1 MFDIAWSEL
10 MVIAVIA
17 LVVIGP
23 KDLPKAI
30 FTLGKWVRKARVVAR
45 EFQTHIDD
53 MMRETELDEL
63 RKEALKTRDLNIKKM
78 MEDTIDPK
86 GEVGKAF
93 DAKEFDVGL
102 NGHPGSP
109 PEPDQPQ
116 VPEPATSAPATPMVT
131 DSVAPSAAPSPIT
144 TAPITTAPAIAEP
157 PHPAPVPQP
166 APAPRPDAVATAQP
180 TDKQT

>member
-30 FTLGKWVRKARVVAR
+30 YTLGKWVRKARGVAR

-86 GEVGKAF
+86 GEMGKAL
-93 DAKEFDVGL
+93 DPKGFDVGL
-102 NGHPGSP
+102 NGHAGST
-109 PEPDQPQ
+109 PEPELPQ
-116 VPEPATSAPATPMVT
+116 APVPAASPAPAAPPAVA

-144 TAPITTAPAIAEP
+144 TQP
-157 PHPAPVPQP
+157 PQP
-166 APAPRPDAVATAQP
+166 APQQAPQTAEAASAQS

>member
-30 FTLGKWVRKARVVAR
+30 YTLGKWVRKARGVAR

-86 GEVGKAF
+86 GEMGKAF
-93 DAKEFDVGL
+93 DPKGFDVGL
-102 NGHPGSP
+102 NGHAGST
-109 PEPDQPQ
+109 PEPELPQ
-116 VPEPATSAPATPMVT
+116 APVPAAPPAPPAPPAVA

-144 TAPITTAPAIAEP
+144 TQP
-157 PHPAPVPQP
+157 PQP
-166 APAPRPDAVATAQP
+166 APPPQTAEAASAQS

>member
-102 NGHPGSP
+102 NGHPGST
-109 PEPDQPQ
+109 PEPDLPQ
-116 VPEPATSAPATPMVT
+116 APTPSPAVT
-131 DSVAPSAAPSPIT
+131 DSVGPAGAPSPIT
-144 TAPITTAPAIAEP
+144 TSPITTSPISTEPAP
-157 PHPAPVPQP
+157 PAPVPQP
-166 APAPRPDAVATAQP
+166 APALRPDAVAAAQP

>member
-30 FTLGKWVRKARVVAR
+30 FTLGKWVRKARGVAR

-93 DAKEFDVGL
+93 DPKSFDVGL
-102 NGHPGSP
+102 NGHHGST
-109 PEPDQPQ
+109 PEPDLPQ
-116 VPEPATSAPATPMVT
+116 APPPAAPAVT

-144 TAPITTAPAIAEP
+144 TTPLATEPSQPVPAPA
-157 PHPAPVPQP
+157 PQP
-166 APAPRPDAVATAQP
+166 APAPRPDAVASAQP

>member
-30 FTLGKWVRKARVVAR
+30 FTLGKWVRKARGVAR

-93 DAKEFDVGL
+93 DPKGFDVGL
-102 NGHPGSP
+102 NGHAGST
-109 PEPDQPQ
+109 PEPDLPQ
-116 VPEPATSAPATPMVT
+116 VPAPAAPPAVA

-144 TAPITTAPAIAEP
+144 TQPPPVQSAPVQPAIQTA
-157 PHPAPVPQP
+157 AQP
-166 APAPRPDAVATAQP
+166 AGAASAQP

>member
-30 FTLGKWVRKARVVAR
+30 FTLGKWVRKARGVAR

-86 GEVGKAF
+86 GEVGKAL
-93 DAKEFDVGL
+93 DSKGFDVGL
-102 NGHPGSP
+102 NGHAGST
-109 PEPDQPQ
+109 PEPDLPQ
-116 VPEPATSAPATPMVT
+116 VPAPAPAAPAAPVVADSTP
-131 DSVAPSAAPSPIT
+131 PSAAPSPIT
-144 TAPITTAPAIAEP
+144 TQPPPAA
-157 PHPAPVPQP
+157 VQP
-166 APAPRPDAVATAQP
+166 ATQQAAQP
-180 TDKQT
+180 SAQPAEAASAQSTDKQT

>member
-30 FTLGKWVRKARVVAR
+30 FTLGKWVRKARGVAR

-93 DAKEFDVGL
+93 DPKSFDVGL
-102 NGHPGSP
+102 NGHHGST
-109 PEPDQPQ
+109 PEPDLPQ
-116 VPEPATSAPATPMVT
+116 APPPAAPAVT

-144 TAPITTAPAIAEP
+144 TTPIATEPPQPVPAPA
-157 PHPAPVPQP
+157 PQP
-166 APAPRPDAVATAQP
+166 APAPRPDAVASAQP

>member
-30 FTLGKWVRKARVVAR
+30 FALGKWVRKARVVAR

-102 NGHPGSP
+102 NGHAGST
-109 PEPDQPQ
+109 PEPDLPQ
-116 VPEPATSAPATPMVT
+116 APTPAAPAVT
-131 DSVAPSAAPSPIT
+131 DSVGPAGAPSPIT
-144 TAPITTAPAIAEP
+144 TSPITTEPAP
-157 PHPAPVPQP
+157 PAPVPQP
-166 APAPRPDAVATAQP
+166 APAPRPDVVAAAQP

>member
-30 FTLGKWVRKARVVAR
+30 YTLGKWVRKARGVAR

-86 GEVGKAF
+86 GEMGKAF
-93 DAKEFDVGL
+93 DPKGFDVGL
-102 NGHPGSP
+102 NGHAGST
-109 PEPDQPQ
+109 PEPELPQ
-116 VPEPATSAPATPMVT
+116 APVPAAPPAPTAPPAVA

-144 TAPITTAPAIAEP
+144 TQP
-157 PHPAPVPQP
+157 PQP
-166 APAPRPDAVATAQP
+166 APQLAPQTAEAASAQS

>member
-93 DAKEFDVGL
+93 DPKGFDVGL
-102 NGHPGSP
+102 DGHAGST
-109 PEPDQPQ
+109 PEPDLPQ
-116 VPEPATSAPATPMVT
+116 APAPAADAPPPPLVT
-131 DSVAPSAAPSPIT
+131 DSVAPLAAPSPIT
-144 TAPITTAPAIAEP
+144 TAPITTEP
-157 PHPAPVPQP
+157 PQPAPVSQP
-166 APAPRPDAVATAQP
+166 DPAPRPDAVAAAQP
-180 TDKQT
+180 TDKQP

>member
-30 FTLGKWVRKARVVAR
+30 FTLGKWVRKARGVAR

-93 DAKEFDVGL
+93 DPKSFDVGL
-102 NGHPGSP
+102 NGHHGST
-109 PEPDQPQ
+109 PEPDLPQ
-116 VPEPATSAPATPMVT
+116 VPAPSAPPVT

-144 TAPITTAPAIAEP
+144 TEP
-157 PHPAPVPQP
+157 PQPVPAPVPQP
-166 APAPRPDAVATAQP
+166 APAPRPDAVASAQP

>member
-10 MVIAVIA
+10 LVIAVIA

-30 FTLGKWVRKARVVAR
+30 FALGKWVRKARGVAR

-93 DAKEFDVGL
+93 DPKAFDPKAFDVGL
-102 NGHPGSP
+102 TGHAGSTP
-109 PEPDQPQ
+109 EPEPDLPQ
-116 VPEPATSAPATPMVT
+116 ALALAPTPAAPAPAPAPQAEVAPPAVT
-131 DSVAPSAAPSPIT
+131 DSAPPSAAPSPIT
-144 TAPITTAPAIAEP
+144 IEP
-157 PHPAPVPQP
+157 PQP
-166 APAPRPDAVATAQP
+166 AAAVSAQP

>member
-93 DAKEFDVGL
+93 DVGL
-102 NGHPGSP
+102 NGHPGST
-109 PEPDQPQ
+109 PEPDLPQ
-116 VPEPATSAPATPMVT
+116 APEPVISAPATPMVT

-144 TAPITTAPAIAEP
+144 TAPITPEP
-157 PHPAPVPQP
+157 PQP
-166 APAPRPDAVATAQP
+166 APVSQPAPVPRPDAVAAAQP

>member
-30 FTLGKWVRKARVVAR
+30 FTLGKWVRKARGVAR

-93 DAKEFDVGL
+93 DPKSFDVGL
-102 NGHPGSP
+102 NGHQGST
-109 PEPDQPQ
+109 PEPDLPQ
-116 VPEPATSAPATPMVT
+116 VPPPVAPTVT

-144 TAPITTAPAIAEP
+144 TAPVSAEP
-157 PHPAPVPQP
+157 PQPVPAPVPQP
-166 APAPRPDAVATAQP
+166 APAPRPDAVASAQP

>member
-10 MVIAVIA
+10 LLIAVVA

-30 FTLGKWVRKARVVAR
+30 FTFGKWVRKARVVAR

-86 GEVGKAF
+86 GEVSKA
-93 DAKEFDVGL
+93 FDVGL
-102 NGHPGSP
+102 TGHPGSP
-109 PEPDQPQ
+109 AETAAATDAATGAVEPQTPVPASLAAPEPTIAPPLQTPTAESA
-116 VPEPATSAPATPMVT
+116 VPVPAKPDPV
-131 DSVAPSAAPSPIT
+131 
-144 TAPITTAPAIAEP
+144 PAIS
-157 PHPAPVPQP
+157 H
-166 APAPRPDAVATAQP
+166 P
-180 TDKQT
+180 TDKQA

>member
-93 DAKEFDVGL
+93 DAKEFDTGL
-102 NGHPGSP
+102 NGHAGST
-109 PEPDQPQ
+109 PEPDLPQ
-116 VPEPATSAPATPMVT
+116 APTPVPSPAAPAVT
-131 DSVAPSAAPSPIT
+131 DSVGPAGAPSPIT
-144 TAPITTAPAIAEP
+144 TSPITIAPIATESAP
-157 PHPAPVPQP
+157 PAPVPQP
-166 APAPRPDAVATAQP
+166 APAPRPDAVAAAQP

>member
-30 FTLGKWVRKARVVAR
+30 FTLGKWVRKARGVAR

-78 MEDTIDPK
+78 MEDTIDPQ

-93 DAKEFDVGL
+93 DPKGFDVGL
-102 NGHPGSP
+102 NGHAGSP
-109 PEPDQPQ
+109 PEPDLPQ
-116 VPEPATSAPATPMVT
+116 APSPVADTPAAPMVT

-144 TAPITTAPAIAEP
+144 TEP
-157 PHPAPVPQP
+157 PQPAPAPVPQP
-166 APAPRPDAVATAQP
+166 VPAARPDAVAAAQP

>member
-30 FTLGKWVRKARVVAR
+30 FTLGKWVRKARGVAR

-86 GEVGKAF
+86 GEVGKAL
-93 DAKEFDVGL
+93 DPKGFDVGL
-102 NGHPGSP
+102 NGHAGST
-109 PEPDQPQ
+109 PEPDLPQ
-116 VPEPATSAPATPMVT
+116 VPAPAPAPAPAAPAAPVVADSTP
-131 DSVAPSAAPSPIT
+131 PSAAPSPIT
-144 TAPITTAPAIAEP
+144 TQPPPAA
-157 PHPAPVPQP
+157 VQP
-166 APAPRPDAVATAQP
+166 ATQQAAQP
-180 TDKQT
+180 SAQPAEAASAQSTDKQT

>member
-30 FTLGKWVRKARVVAR
+30 FTLGKWVRKARGVAR

-86 GEVGKAF
+86 GEMGKAF
-93 DAKEFDVGL
+93 DPKGFDVGL
-102 NGHPGSP
+102 NGHAGST
-109 PEPDQPQ
+109 PEPDLPQ
-116 VPEPATSAPATPMVT
+116 APAAPPAVA

-144 TAPITTAPAIAEP
+144 TQPSPVQS
-157 PHPAPVPQP
+157 APVQP
-166 APAPRPDAVATAQP
+166 ATQPAAQP
-180 TDKQT
+180 AEVASAQSTDKQT

>member
-30 FTLGKWVRKARVVAR
+30 FTLGKWVRKARGVAR

-93 DAKEFDVGL
+93 DSKGFDVGL
-102 NGHPGSP
+102 NGHAGST
-109 PEPDQPQ
+109 PEPDLPQ
-116 VPEPATSAPATPMVT
+116 VPAAPPAVA

-144 TAPITTAPAIAEP
+144 TQ
-157 PHPAPVPQP
+157 PHPVQSAPVQP
-166 APAPRPDAVATAQP
+166 ATQPAAQP
-180 TDKQT
+180 AEVASAQSTDKQT

>member
-93 DAKEFDVGL
+93 DVGL
-102 NGHPGSP
+102 NGHAGST
-109 PEPDQPQ
+109 PEPDLPQ
-116 VPEPATSAPATPMVT
+116 APAPVTDAPAVPMVT

-144 TAPITTAPAIAEP
+144 ASPISTEP
-157 PHPAPVPQP
+157 PQPAPVPQP
-166 APAPRPDAVATAQP
+166 APAPRADAVAAAQP

>member
-30 FTLGKWVRKARVVAR
+30 FTLGKWVRKARGVAR

-86 GEVGKAF
+86 GEVGKAL
-93 DAKEFDVGL
+93 DPKGFDVGL
-102 NGHPGSP
+102 NGHAGST
-109 PEPDQPQ
+109 PEPDLPQ
-116 VPEPATSAPATPMVT
+116 VPAPAPAPAPAAPAAPVVADSTP
-131 DSVAPSAAPSPIT
+131 PSAAPSPIT
-144 TAPITTAPAIAEP
+144 TQPPPAA
-157 PHPAPVPQP
+157 VQP
-166 APAPRPDAVATAQP
+166 ATQPAAQP
-180 TDKQT
+180 SAQPAEAASAQSTDKQT

>member
-30 FTLGKWVRKARVVAR
+30 FTLGKWVRKARGVAR

-63 RKEALKTRDLNIKKM
+63 RKEALKTRDMNIKKM

-86 GEVGKAF
+86 GEVAKAF
-93 DAKEFDVGL
+93 DPKGFDVGL
-102 NGHPGSP
+102 NGHAGSP
-109 PEPDQPQ
+109 PEPDLPPASEA
-116 VPEPATSAPATPMVT
+116 VPAPAAAPAVTDSAPASTP
-131 DSVAPSAAPSPIT
+131 AA
-144 TAPITTAPAIAEP
+144 
-157 PHPAPVPQP
+157 PAPVPATTPPAQP
-166 APAPRPDAVATAQP
+166 AHAEGQP
-180 TDKQT
+180 TDKHTQ

>member
-30 FTLGKWVRKARVVAR
+30 FTLGKWVRKARGVAR

-86 GEVGKAF
+86 WEVGKAF
-93 DAKEFDVGL
+93 DPKGFDVGL
-102 NGHPGSP
+102 NGHAGST
-109 PEPDQPQ
+109 PEPDLPQ
-116 VPEPATSAPATPMVT
+116 VPAQTPAPAVADSTP
-131 DSVAPSAAPSPIT
+131 PSAAPSPIT
-144 TAPITTAPAIAEP
+144 TQP
-157 PHPAPVPQP
+157 PPVQSASVQP
-166 APAPRPDAVATAQP
+166 ATQPAAQP
-180 TDKQT
+180 AAQPAEVASAQSTDKQT

>member
-30 FTLGKWVRKARVVAR
+30 FTLGKWVRKARGVAR

-93 DAKEFDVGL
+93 DPKGFDVGL
-102 NGHPGSP
+102 NGHAGST
-109 PEPDQPQ
+109 PEPDLPQ
-116 VPEPATSAPATPMVT
+116 APVPATPAVA
-131 DSVAPSAAPSPIT
+131 DSTPPSAAPSPIT
-144 TAPITTAPAIAEP
+144 TQP
-157 PHPAPVPQP
+157 PQP
-166 APAPRPDAVATAQP
+166 AAVQPGPVQSAPVQPATQPAAQP
-180 TDKQT
+180 AEVASAQSTDKQT

>member
-102 NGHPGSP
+102 NGHAGST
-109 PEPDQPQ
+109 PEPDLPQ
-116 VPEPATSAPATPMVT
+116 APTPIAPAVT
-131 DSVAPSAAPSPIT
+131 DSVGPSGAPSPIT
-144 TAPITTAPAIAEP
+144 TAPITTEPAQ
-157 PHPAPVPQP
+157 PAPVPQP
-166 APAPRPDAVATAQP
+166 APAPRPDTVAAAQP

>member
-30 FTLGKWVRKARVVAR
+30 FTLGKWVRKARGVAR

-86 GEVGKAF
+86 GEVGKAL
-93 DAKEFDVGL
+93 DPKGFDVGL
-102 NGHPGSP
+102 NGHAGST
-109 PEPDQPQ
+109 PEPDLPQ
-116 VPEPATSAPATPMVT
+116 VPAPAPAPAAPAAPVVADSTP
-131 DSVAPSAAPSPIT
+131 PSAAPSPIT
-144 TAPITTAPAIAEP
+144 TQPPPAA
-157 PHPAPVPQP
+157 VQP
-166 APAPRPDAVATAQP
+166 ATQQAAQP
-180 TDKQT
+180 SAQPAEAASAQSTDKQT

>member
-30 FTLGKWVRKARVVAR
+30 FTLGKWVRKARGVAR

-63 RKEALKTRDLNIKKM
+63 RKEALKTPRPEHK
-78 MEDTIDPK
+78 EDDGGHHRPE
-86 GEVGKAF
+86 GEVGKASIP
-93 DAKEFDVGL
+93 KGFDVGL
-102 NGHPGSP
+102 NGHAGQQPRNRTCPRCRRSP
-109 PEPDQPQ
+109 RSGRQRG
-116 VPEPATSAPATPMVT
+116 AL
-131 DSVAPSAAPSPIT
+131 AAPSPIT
-144 TAPITTAPAIAEP
+144 TQ
-157 PHPAPVPQP
+157 PHPVQSAPVAAGHSTGSP
-166 APAPRPDAVATAQP
+166 AGRSGLRHVHR
-180 TDKQT
+180 

>member
-30 FTLGKWVRKARVVAR
+30 FALGKWVRKARVVAR

-93 DAKEFDVGL
+93 DAKEFDAKGFDSGL
-102 NGHPGSP
+102 NGHAGST
-109 PEPDQPQ
+109 PEPDLPQAPTPQP
-116 VPEPATSAPATPMVT
+116 PTPAAPAVT
-131 DSVAPSAAPSPIT
+131 DSVGPAGAPSPIT
-144 TAPITTAPAIAEP
+144 TSPITTEPAP
-157 PHPAPVPQP
+157 PAPVPQP
-166 APAPRPDAVATAQP
+166 APAPRPDAVAAAQP

>member
-10 MVIAVIA
+10 LLIAVVA

-30 FTLGKWVRKARVVAR
+30 FTFGKWVRKARVVAR

-63 RKEALKTRDLNIKKM
+63 RREALKTRDMNVKKM

-86 GEVGKAF
+86 GELSKA
-93 DAKEFDVGL
+93 FDVGL

-109 PEPDQPQ
+109 PET
-116 VPEPATSAPATPMVT
+116 VAEAVT
-131 DSVAPSAAPSPIT
+131 ETAAPTAVEQAVVEPTPI
-144 TAPITTAPAIAEP
+144 AS
-157 PHPAPVPQP
+157 PAPP
-166 APAPRPDAVATAQP
+166 APLPAETHP
-180 TDKQT
+180 TDKQA

>member
-30 FTLGKWVRKARVVAR
+30 FTLGKWVRKARGVAR

-93 DAKEFDVGL
+93 DPKGFDVGL
-102 NGHPGSP
+102 NGHAGST
-109 PEPDQPQ
+109 PEPDLPQ
-116 VPEPATSAPATPMVT
+116 APVPVAPPAVA

-144 TAPITTAPAIAEP
+144 TQP
-157 PHPAPVPQP
+157 PPVQSAPVQP
-166 APAPRPDAVATAQP
+166 ATQPATQPAEVASAQS

>member
-30 FTLGKWVRKARVVAR
+30 FTLGKWVRKARGVAR

-93 DAKEFDVGL
+93 DPKGFDVGL
-102 NGHPGSP
+102 NGHAGST
-109 PEPDQPQ
+109 PEPDLPQ
-116 VPEPATSAPATPMVT
+116 APVPTQTPVPVVT
-131 DSVAPSAAPSPIT
+131 DSTPPSAAPSPIT
-144 TAPITTAPAIAEP
+144 TQP
-157 PHPAPVPQP
+157 PQP
-166 APAPRPDAVATAQP
+166 ALVPPATQPAAQP
-180 TDKQT
+180 AEVASAQSTDKQT

>member
-30 FTLGKWVRKARVVAR
+30 FTLGKWVRKARGVAR

-93 DAKEFDVGL
+93 DPKGFDVGL
-102 NGHPGSP
+102 NGHAGST
-109 PEPDQPQ
+109 PEPDLPQ
-116 VPEPATSAPATPMVT
+116 APVPTPTPTPMPAPVVA
-131 DSVAPSAAPSPIT
+131 DSTPPSAAPSPIT
-144 TAPITTAPAIAEP
+144 TQP
-157 PHPAPVPQP
+157 PQPAPVPPATQP
-166 APAPRPDAVATAQP
+166 AAQP
-180 TDKQT
+180 AEVASAQSTDKQT